1 MKKLFILLR
10 LNKLVADKTLT
21 AIALHIRNFMED
33 FLRPFGICK
42 DFDDLFMNGVAGIN
56 PSDIESITI
65 LKDASAAAIY
75 GSRAAGGVIVVTT
88 KKGKS
93 GKAQINYSGNVSVT
107 LPPQRNYSL
116 MNSQEKLAYEQ
127 GLWDEFSAPGF
138 EAGTNDYPIVGV
150 VGIIRAGK
158 GKFAGWSKEQQDA
171 YIEDGSYR
179 ADETYYALGEYNN
192 KN

>member
-1 MKKLFILLR
+1 
-10 LNKLVADKTLT
+10 
-21 AIALHIRNFMED
+21 
-33 FLRPFGICK
+33 
-42 DFDDLFMNGVAGIN
+42 MNGVAGIN

-127 GLWDEFSAPGF
+127 DYGMNSLLLDLKPGQM
-138 EAGTNDYPIVGV
+138 T
-150 VGIIRAGK
+150 IR
-158 GKFAGWSKEQQDA
+158 W
-171 YIEDGSYR
+171 
-179 ADETYYALGEYNN
+179 
-192 KN
+192 